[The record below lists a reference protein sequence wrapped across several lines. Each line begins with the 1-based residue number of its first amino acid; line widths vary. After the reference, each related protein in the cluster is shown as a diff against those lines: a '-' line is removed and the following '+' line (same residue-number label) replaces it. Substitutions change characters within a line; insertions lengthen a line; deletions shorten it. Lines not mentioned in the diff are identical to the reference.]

1 MPIRYNMNKY
11 RDSTAAAAALQFGQ
25 WEWSTVVVVRPQDI
39 KTLVIRLAA
48 SSSPPPPLLVHCSNA
63 IRPTLNCAPPFRA
76 KTSLVSLCSFVRVNI
91 NSSNRLVAFP
101 VNFAL

>member
-11 RDSTAAAAALQFGQ
+11 RDSSAAALQFGQ

-48 SSSPPPPLLVHCSNA
+48 SSSPPPPLVHCSNA
-63 IRPTLNCAPPFRA
+63 IRPTLNCAPPFE
-76 KTSLVSLCSFVRVNI
+76 
-91 NSSNRLVAFP
+91 
-101 VNFAL
+101 